1 MKMVGQQR
9 IKKKNKMKI
18 VNITGCT
25 CDSLTVD
32 DVETVDMDLKDV
44 KEVIKKLVDKTDDLG
59 TLQSVLM
66 DLVETQG
73 EFEDLGHCDQC
84 GDWIT
89 KYTVEL

>member
-1 MKMVGQQR
+1 
-9 IKKKNKMKI
+9 MKI
-18 VNITGCT
+18 VNVTGCT
-25 CDSLTVD
+25 CDSLTID
-32 DVETVDMDLKDV
+32 GVETVDMKVEDV
-44 KEVIKKLVDKTDDLG
+44 KEAIKKLVDKETDLG

-73 EFEDLGHCDQC
+73 DFEDLGHCEQC

>member
-1 MKMVGQQR
+1 
-9 IKKKNKMKI
+9 MKI
-18 VNITGCT
+18 ESVTGCT

-32 DVETVDMDLKDV
+32 NVETVDMDKEAIKD
-44 KEVIKKLVDKTDDLG
+44 VIKKLINREDDLG
-59 TLQSVLM
+59 VLQSVLM
-66 DLVETQG
+66 DLVESQG

>member
-1 MKMVGQQR
+1 
-9 IKKKNKMKI
+9 MKI
-18 VNITGCT
+18 ESVTGCT

-32 DVETVDMDLKDV
+32 NVETIDMDKEAIKD
-44 KEVIKKLVDKTDDLG
+44 VIKKLIDREDDLG
-59 TLQSVLM
+59 TLQSILI

-73 EFEDLGHCDQC
+73 EFEDLGHCEQC

>member
-1 MKMVGQQR
+1 
-9 IKKKNKMKI
+9 MKI
-18 VNITGCT
+18 ESLTGCT

-32 DVETVDMDLKDV
+32 NVETVDMDKEAVKD
-44 KEVIKKLVDKTDDLG
+44 VIKKLINREDDLG
-59 TLQSVLM
+59 VLQSILI
-66 DLVETQG
+66 DLVEFQG